1 MPWTEIHNRIKPI
14 SNKTVKSNQ
23 STSRSNLVSEK
34 FSAQDVIHLETVA
47 YGSSHNKVGA
57 NMNKNETLSRYESI
71 CLQNGI
77 QGVVTAATK
86 KGKNEDEASYPSHH
100 TLISE
105 CKMKPNKNLYYRVK
119 DLRLDNV
126 IIFLVKDHKS
136 YLSESD
142 LVNVRSLNVM
152 YEVMM
157 IDVTRLR
164 DVNFWSLKLPHLDY
178 AQQTQISSKRIDET
192 TACAIHYGLN
202 PSMVIRFI
210 KGEFVGES
218 RDANAILRAVS
229 QHINEEDCRHIE
241 RIINQGCPSFLDF
254 EERYE
259 NKHAVLRRGNQSTFL
274 QHPEVTAKAV
284 NKEEKNSHILPFR
297 GWMVYFS
304 PYCRATPQ
312 GIREK
317 NGKFRV
323 IFDASTRMTP
333 DEIVLND
340 VTNRDD
346 EAEIDF
352 GKAKLNLLINIY
364 NWRISYPKEVIYL
377 ALADIT
383 ACFRFPRIAADVAG
397 AFGFVADGKYFV
409 STSMVFGSNIS
420 ASAWEALRRGIQETI
435 PTLSQRT
442 DLVELHEELISM
454 LRWAEE
460 NSSETILVQ
469 AFPCD
474 INQGVVD
481 EDGNLLPMKA
491 NVYVDDILMAAV
503 LRANILKQQP

>member
-1 MPWTEIHNRIKPI
+1 
-14 SNKTVKSNQ
+14 
-23 STSRSNLVSEK
+23 
-34 FSAQDVIHLETVA
+34 
-47 YGSSHNKVGA
+47 
-57 NMNKNETLSRYESI
+57 
-71 CLQNGI
+71 
-77 QGVVTAATK
+77 
-86 KGKNEDEASYPSHH
+86 
-100 TLISE
+100 
-105 CKMKPNKNLYYRVK
+105 
-119 DLRLDNV
+119 
-126 IIFLVKDHKS
+126 
-136 YLSESD
+136 
-142 LVNVRSLNVM
+142 
-152 YEVMM
+152 
-157 IDVTRLR
+157 
-164 DVNFWSLKLPHLDY
+164 
-178 AQQTQISSKRIDET
+178 
-192 TACAIHYGLN
+192 
-202 PSMVIRFI
+202 
-210 KGEFVGES
+210 
-218 RDANAILRAVS
+218 
-229 QHINEEDCRHIE
+229 
-241 RIINQGCPSFLDF
+241 
-254 EERYE
+254 
-259 NKHAVLRRGNQSTFL
+259 
-274 QHPEVTAKAV
+274 
-284 NKEEKNSHILPFR
+284 
-297 GWMVYFS
+297 MVYFS

-352 GKAKLNLLINIY
+352 GKAKMNLLKNIY

-397 AFGFVADGKYFV
+397 AFGFVAEGKYFV

-442 DLVELHEELISM
+442 DLVELHEELVSL

-503 LRANILKQQP
+503 LRANILRLLAATIEGIFLVCGRPYFKLHL